1 MPNWCEGTLK
11 VRGNFENVRNFIL
24 NGLSS
29 TYDDLIN
36 DEIQK
41 SFLDIWNDD
50 EEYFEAEIERTCYL
64 DGTRRGF
71 IDNSYI
77 YMNNEDEY
85 SVLLLNARFAWCI
98 FPEELLKICK
108 EYGVDMKITAFERGA
123 EFVQELEIVNGE
135 IIQNKEI
142 EYDDYRWDCPYPLL
156 GG

>member
-50 EEYFEAEIERTCYL
+50 EEYFKAEIERTCYL

-71 IDNSYI
+71 IDDSYV
-77 YMNNEDEY
+77 YLNKKDEY
-85 SVLLLNARFAWCI
+85 GVLLLNARFAWCI
-98 FPEELLKICK
+98 FPEELQKICK

-135 IIQNKEI
+135 IIQSKEI
-142 EYDDYRWDCPYPLL
+142 EYDDYRWDCPCPLL